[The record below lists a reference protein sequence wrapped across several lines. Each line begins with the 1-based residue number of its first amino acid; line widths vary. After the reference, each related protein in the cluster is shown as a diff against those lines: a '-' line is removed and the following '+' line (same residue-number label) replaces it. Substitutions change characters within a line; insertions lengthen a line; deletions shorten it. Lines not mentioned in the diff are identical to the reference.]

1 MNGSFDILKEEIKR
15 MKKEVEFYKKRF
27 EVQQD
32 RSDEWMVLYMELEK
46 ENEKLKE
53 LIKPKKKSTDENN

>member
-1 MNGSFDILKEEIKR
+1 MNGSFDILKEEIKK

>member
-1 MNGSFDILKEEIKR
+1 MNGSNHALNSLIKELKGRVKDLEKR
-15 MKKEVEFYKKRF
+15 V

-46 ENEKLKE
+46 ENKKLKE

>member
-1 MNGSFDILKEEIKR
+1 MNGSFDILKEEIKK

-32 RSDEWMVLYMELEK
+32 RSDEWMVLYMEQFLSWLGK
-46 ENEKLKE
+46 
-53 LIKPKKKSTDENN
+53 

>member
-46 ENEKLKE
+46 ENKKLKE

>member
-1 MNGSFDILKEEIKR
+1 